1 VAHPQIA
8 AFARLAK
15 ENTPPVRA
23 LEGQKTR
30 ISRTMHGF
38 GYDPIHDEIVVS
50 SPLTQ
55 GILIFRGGA
64 NGEEPPIRIIQGP
77 HTQILGTAEGGNDKV
92 SVDGVNNEILLPVGA
107 GTSRQH
113 PGITGGAN
121 GVLVFAREANGDVAP
136 KRVLSGP
143 DTQIRGVSAVAAD
156 AVHDRLIVNSGGAM
170 LIFARTASGNTK
182 PLAVIQGPKSGVAN
196 ISSFQV
202 YTEKGWIIGG
212 GSEGSICAWSI
223 NDNGDVPP
231 RWKIPVQKLTG
242 YVASGIALDPL
253 HKEII
258 LSAAGQRV
266 RPPSGIMNAV
276 ITFSWPEI
284 F

>member
-1 VAHPQIA
+1 
-8 AFARLAK
+8 
-15 ENTPPVRA
+15 
-23 LEGQKTR
+23 
-30 ISRTMHGF
+30 MHGF
-38 GYDPIHDEIVVS
+38 AYDDIHDEIVVT

-55 GILIFRGGA
+55 SILVFRGGA
-64 NGEEPPIRIIQGP
+64 NGEEAPIRIIQGP
-77 HTQILGTAEGGNDKV
+77 DTQIVGTAEGGNDKV
-92 SVDGVNNEILLPVGA
+92 NVDSVNNEILLPTGT
-107 GTSRQH
+107 GTSRESRT
-113 PGITGGAN
+113 PVAENSI
-121 GVLVFAREANGDVAP
+121 LVFAREANGNVTP
-136 KRVLSGP
+136 KRILHGP

-156 AVHDRLIVNSGGAM
+156 PVHDRLVVNSGNAL
-170 LIFARTASGNTK
+170 LIFDRTASGNAQ
-182 PLAVIQGPKSGVAN
+182 PLAVIRGPKSGVAN

-202 YTEKGWIIGG
+202 YPPKGWIIGG

-231 RWKIPVQKLTG
+231 RWRIPVQMLTG

-253 HKEII
+253 HREII

-266 RPPSGIMNAV
+266 RPPSGIMNTV